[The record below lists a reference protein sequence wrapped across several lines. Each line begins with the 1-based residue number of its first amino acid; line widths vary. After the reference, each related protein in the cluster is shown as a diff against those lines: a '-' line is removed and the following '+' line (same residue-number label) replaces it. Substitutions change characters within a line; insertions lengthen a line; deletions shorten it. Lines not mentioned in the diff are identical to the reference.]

1 MKYEDVVKEI
11 KKYSS
16 KEKAKTSQWFF
27 KTEKGQYG
35 FGDVF
40 VGLTVP
46 EMRIV
51 SKKFNEIDLVQVQK
65 LLNSKIHE
73 ERFIGL
79 TIMDLKF
86 SKADNLL
93 KKKIVDLYI
102 KNTNNI
108 NNWDLVDTSASYIL
122 GQYLLDKKRDIL
134 YKLSKSKSLWE
145 RRISIIATYRFIK
158 EGQFRDTLAISKNLL
173 NDKEDLIH
181 KAVGWMLR
189 EVGKKDEKILIKFLT
204 DNISIL
210 PRTTLRY
217 AIERFDD
224 VRRKKF
230 LSM

>member
-86 SKADNLL
+86 SKANNLL

-224 VRRKKF
+224 IRRKKF

>member
-173 NDKEDLIH
+173 NDKEDLIN

-224 VRRKKF
+224 IRRKKF

>member
-173 NDKEDLIH
+173 NDKEDLIN

-210 PRTTLRY
+210 PRS
-217 AIERFDD
+217 D
-224 VRRKKF
+224 RKV
-230 LSM
+230 

>member
-86 SKADNLL
+86 SKGDNLV

-158 EGQFRDTLAISKNLL
+158 EGQFKDTLAISKNLL

-189 EVGKKDEKILIKFLT
+189 EVGKKDEKVLIKFLT
-204 DNISIL
+204 DNISSL

>member
-1 MKYEDVVKEI
+1 
-11 KKYSS
+11 
-16 KEKAKTSQWFF
+16 
-27 KTEKGQYG
+27 
-35 FGDVF
+35 
-40 VGLTVP
+40 
-46 EMRIV
+46 
-51 SKKFNEIDLVQVQK
+51 
-65 LLNSKIHE
+65 
-73 ERFIGL
+73 
-79 TIMDLKF
+79 
-86 SKADNLL
+86 
-93 KKKIVDLYI
+93 
-102 KNTNNI
+102 
-108 NNWDLVDTSASYIL
+108 LVDTSASYIL

-158 EGQFRDTLAISKNLL
+158 EGQFKDTLAISKNLL

-189 EVGKKDEKILIKFLT
+189 EVGKKDEKVLIKFLT

>member
-158 EGQFRDTLAISKNLL
+158 EGQFKDTLAISKNLL

-189 EVGKKDEKILIKFLT
+189 EVGKKDEKVLIKFLT
-204 DNISIL
+204 DNISSL